1 MKIAIDAMGGDNA
14 PKEIVE
20 GAIAAANDN
29 QDIEIVLVGNKQA
42 IQAIIGEQKPS
53 NLSIIH
59 ADEVIESD
67 DEPVKAVRR
76 KKNSSMVVA
85 GKLVKDGDADAM
97 LSAGN
102 TGALMTT
109 GLLIVGRIAGIERP
123 ALAPLLP
130 SLDKVGML
138 ALDLGANMD
147 ATAEQLMQYAVMGS
161 IYREK
166 VEGLKNPRIGLLN
179 VGSEEMK
186 GNEVTKAAYSLLKES
201 NLNFIGS
208 VESKTILNRECDV
221 LVCDGFSGNIML
233 KSYEGAASVI
243 FNELKKAFKLNF
255 LTKLAAAVMLPK
267 LKGLK
272 KTLDPNEFGGAPLLG
287 LNGLVLKIHGS
298 SDSRAVQAAVKQ
310 AKTAVSSGLIAS
322 IKEEIN
328 KERS

>member
-1 MKIAIDAMGGDNA
+1 MKIAIDAMGGDYA
-14 PKEIVE
+14 PGEIVA
-20 GAIAAANDN
+20 GAIEAAKQNEDV
-29 QDIEIVLVGNKQA
+29 QILLVGNEA
-42 IQAIIGEQKPS
+42 EINPLLGEQRPT
-53 NLSIIH
+53 NIQVVH

-76 KKNSSMVVA
+76 KKNSSMVIA
-85 GKLVKDGDADAM
+85 GRLVKEGEADAM

-109 GLLIVGRIAGIERP
+109 GLLVVGRISGIERP

-130 SLDKVGML
+130 SLDKTGIL

-147 ATAEQLMQYAVMGS
+147 ATPDQLKQYAVMGS

-166 VEGLKNPRIGLLN
+166 VQGMKSPRIGLLN
-179 VGSEEMK
+179 VGTEEMK
-186 GNEVTKAAYSLLKES
+186 GNEVTKGTYELLKS
-201 NLNFIGS
+201 SGLNFIGN
-208 VESKTILNRECDV
+208 VESKYVLDRPCDV
-221 LVCDGFSGNIML
+221 LVCDGFSGNILL

-243 FNELKKAFKLNF
+243 FNELKTAFKLNW
-255 LTKLAAAVMLPK
+255 LTKLAAAIMLPK

-298 SDSRAVQAAVKQ
+298 SDARAVQAAVVQ
-310 AKTAVSSGLIAS
+310 AKTAIKSGLIQS

-328 KERS
+328 KE

>member
-14 PKEIVE
+14 PKEIVA
-20 GAIAAANDN
+20 GAIAAAQDN
-29 QDIEIVLVGNKQA
+29 QDIEIVLVGNEQV
-42 IQAIIGEQKPS
+42 INEIIGDQKPS

-59 ADEVIESD
+59 ADEVIESH

-76 KKNSSMVVA
+76 KKNSSMVMA
-85 GKLVKDGDADAM
+85 GKLVKDGLADAM

-109 GLLIVGRIAGIERP
+109 GLLVVGRIAGIERP

-130 SLDKVGML
+130 TLDKVGML

-147 ATAEQLMQYAVMGS
+147 ATADQLMQYAVMGS

-166 VEGLKNPRIGLLN
+166 VEGIKNPRIGLLN

-186 GNEVTKAAYSLLKES
+186 GNEVAKAAYSLLQKS
-201 NLNFIGS
+201 KLNFTGNI
-208 VESKTILNRECDV
+208 ESKSLLNRECDV

-233 KSYEGAASVI
+233 KSYEGAASAI
-243 FNELKKAFKLNF
+243 FDELKKAFKLNF

-310 AKTAVSSGLIAS
+310 AKRALSSGLVAS
-322 IKEEIN
+322 IKAEIN
-328 KERS
+328 KE

>member
-14 PKEIVE
+14 PQEIVA
-20 GAIAAANDN
+20 GAIAAAQDN
-29 QDIEIVLVGNKQA
+29 QDIELVLVGNEQVINA
-42 IQAIIGEQKPS
+42 LIGDLKLS
-53 NLSIIH
+53 NLSVIH
-59 ADEVIESD
+59 ADEVIEAD

-76 KKNSSMVVA
+76 KKNSSMVMA
-85 GKLVKDGDADAM
+85 GKLVKDGEADAM

-109 GLLIVGRIAGIERP
+109 GLLVVGRIAGIERP

-130 SLDKVGML
+130 TLDKVGML

-147 ATAEQLMQYAVMGS
+147 ATAEQLRQYAVMGS

-179 VGSEEMK
+179 IGSEEMK
-186 GNEVTKAAYSLLKES
+186 GNEVTKSAYSFIKES
-201 NLNFIGS
+201 NLNFIGN
-208 VESKTILNRECDV
+208 VESKGILNRECDV

-233 KSYEGAASVI
+233 KSYEGAASTI
-243 FNELKKAFKLNF
+243 FDELKKAFKLNF
-255 LTKLAAAVMLPK
+255 LTKLAAAIMLPK

-322 IKEEIN
+322 IKAEIN
-328 KERS
+328 KE

>member
-14 PKEIVE
+14 PKEIVA

-29 QDIEIVLVGNKQA
+29 QDIEIILVGNEQE
-42 IQAIIGEQKPS
+42 ILPLLSEQKPS
-53 NLSIIH
+53 NISIVH

-67 DEPVKAVRR
+67 DEPVRAVRR
-76 KKNSSMVVA
+76 KKNSSMVIA
-85 GKLVKDGDADAM
+85 GKLVKDGVADAM

-109 GLLIVGRIAGIERP
+109 GLLVVGRISGIERP

-130 SLDKVGML
+130 SLDQVGML

-147 ATAEQLMQYAVMGS
+147 ATPEQIKQYAVMGS

-166 VEGLKNPRIGLLN
+166 VEGMKSPRIGLLN
-179 VGSEEMK
+179 VGTEEMK
-186 GNEVTKAAYSLLKES
+186 GNEVTKAAYGLLKDS
-201 NLNFIGS
+201 GLNFIGN
-208 VESKTILNRECDV
+208 VESKEMLSRQCDV

-243 FNELKKAFKLNF
+243 FNELKKSFKMNI
-255 LTKLAAAVMLPK
+255 LTKLAAAIMLPK

-287 LNGLVLKIHGS
+287 INGLVLKIHGS
-298 SDSRAVQAAVKQ
+298 SDARAVQAAVKQ
-310 AKTAVSSGLIAS
+310 AKTAVSSGLIQS
-322 IKEEIN
+322 ITAEIN
-328 KERS
+328 KE